1 METRALLVQL
11 VQVAMH
17 ALKKVCLREI
27 FTSVQPV
34 TSAQQVPTALNPKEF
49 QGFLLMIRFSATRL
63 IT

>member
-1 METRALLVQL
+1 
-11 VQVAMH
+11 MH